1 MPKPRSA
8 TVLHESFLVS
18 IALKGLGALAETI
31 AGIALLWIPLDAF
44 NRVVM
49 DFLDTELPE
58 DRHDFIAR
66 HLRHYLEN
74 FGASGKHFA
83 SWYLLSHGAVKLI
96 LVIAVWRNKLW
107 AYPMLIVVLTGFIVY
122 QIYRFA
128 LTHSIAMIFLSI
140 FDLIVIALTW
150 NEYHRQRES
159 RSGAQSPRT

>member
-1 MPKPRSA
+1 MPQSRSA
-8 TVLHESFLVS
+8 SILHESFLIS
-18 IALKGLGALAETI
+18 IGLKGLGALVESI
-31 AGIALLWIPLDAF
+31 AGITLLWIPFHAINRIVMAF
-44 NRVVM
+44 IAA
-49 DFLDTELPE
+49 ELPE

-96 LVIAVWRNKLW
+96 LVIALWRNKMW
-107 AYPMLIVVLTGFIVY
+107 AYPMMIGALAAFSGY

-128 LTHSIAMIFLSI
+128 LTHSIAMVLLTI

-150 NEYHRQRES
+150 SEYRRQIAS
-159 RSGAQSPRT
+159 RHAG